1 MSKSDRSVTRDF
13 TVSREFMDSVRA
25 TLPACVV
32 CGKPSGYVDL
42 EGRASHMVCSGESSE
57 ERLNSKLE
65 SRGGKIAADAGARD
79 LGVVVRE
86 AAENAEG
93 PRHAL
98 SETRSP
104 EQLRAERAETMAWL
118 HRNDR
123 PARRSPE
130 LISRMREAD
139 VYDLRSIRTDPMNR
153 DALRGELVDR
163 ARRAVD
169 LGRYP
174 TASRDQERV
183 QAHIDDL
190 LQRNDSESWNGSEV
204 ARRILTT
211 GSGSYRSAF
220 CKIMISKYRGSMIML
235 TPEEQFAVQAER
247 ALAVGVGNTGG
258 FAVPFQLDPTVIQS
272 NSGSRSPFRQICRVE
287 TISGTNE
294 YRVITSAGM
303 TASYATEA
311 SVTSDNSPTLAQ
323 PPLIVKQARAFAP
336 VSLELEQDWGG
347 ILDQLGALVQSAK
360 DDLEATKFSV
370 GTGANEPEG
379 IVVGATTGI
388 TSTTGAFDLASDL
401 YPVEL
406 ALPPR
411 FRPNAVWIANRAQY
425 QLIRQ
430 FVQPETSAP
439 IIAHVPGGP
448 TEVINYPAY
457 ESSGMTATAASG
469 QKVMILVDP
478 SYYLIVDR
486 IGLDLEVTTNLYQ
499 QTTMGT
505 GFGLPVGQ
513 KGILALWR
521 NHAKLVD
528 ANAARVLQ
536 VA

>member
-1 MSKSDRSVTRDF
+1 
-13 TVSREFMDSVRA
+13 
-25 TLPACVV
+25 
-32 CGKPSGYVDL
+32 
-42 EGRASHMVCSGESSE
+42 
-57 ERLNSKLE
+57 
-65 SRGGKIAADAGARD
+65 
-79 LGVVVRE
+79 
-86 AAENAEG
+86 
-93 PRHAL
+93 
-98 SETRSP
+98 
-104 EQLRAERAETMAWL
+104 
-118 HRNDR
+118 
-123 PARRSPE
+123 
-130 LISRMREAD
+130 
-139 VYDLRSIRTDPMNR
+139 
-153 DALRGELVDR
+153 
-163 ARRAVD
+163 
-169 LGRYP
+169 
-174 TASRDQERV
+174 
-183 QAHIDDL
+183 
-190 LQRNDSESWNGSEV
+190 
-204 ARRILTT
+204 
-211 GSGSYRSAF
+211 
-220 CKIMISKYRGSMIML
+220 
-235 TPEEQFAVQAER
+235 
-247 ALAVGVGNTGG
+247 
-258 FAVPFQLDPTVIQS
+258 
-272 NSGSRSPFRQICRVE
+272 VE

-311 SVTSDNSPTLAQ
+311 SVNSDNSPALAQ

-370 GTGANEPEG
+370 GTGVNEPEG

-388 TSTTGAFDLASDL
+388 TSTTGAFDLASDI

-486 IGLDLEVTTNLYQ
+486 IGMDLEVTTHLYQ
-499 QTTMGT
+499 QATMGT
-505 GFGLPVGQ
+505 GFGIPTGQ
-513 KGILALWR
+513 KGILTLWR

-528 ANAARVLQ
+528 PNAARVLQ